1 LTESISYI
9 ILLVFTSVRCQ
20 CLVWSMTRK
29 AMSQESTVSRHMREN
44 ERVSLSEYEQMERLF
59 QKP

>member
-1 LTESISYI
+1 
-9 ILLVFTSVRCQ
+9 
-20 CLVWSMTRK
+20 
-29 AMSQESTVSRHMREN
+29 MSQESTVSRHMREN